1 MTEEEYEKYN
11 PYCPICEACGEDG
24 CCSAMSCQQHPDGK
38 YCQSY
43 LRDLRM
49 AYMMEKRFYEKI
61 YDNLPEDLKKEYDEI
76 WDREYNLIYKPYM
89 KTKVYSA
96 FPGVGKTTYFKSTD
110 RNVLDSDSSKFDKK
124 NFPANYIE
132 HIERNI
138 QDPNVDKILVSSHK
152 DVRDALVKK
161 GIPFVLVYPDRSL
174 KDEYI
179 QRYKNRGN
187 NDAFVELL
195 EKNWDMWMDEMDN
208 QGDCYRVKL
217 DSGMYLTDV
226 ID

>member
-174 KDEYI
+174 KNEYI